1 MQEMNYLNPKMNIDN
16 SIIHSFQIVFAQYFD
31 LYGNVWG
38 EFFTI
43 SNQYKPTEL
52 IRQSVIRVGRAVH
65 TGAKKQRPNDRI
77 GFLVIMPTGCD
88 DAMSWTDLRHSHAE
102 RDQ

>member
-1 MQEMNYLNPKMNIDN
+1 MVM
-16 SIIHSFQIVFAQYFD
+16 V
-31 LYGNVWG
+31 GG

-43 SNQYKPTEL
+43 FNQFKPTEL

-65 TGAKKQRPNDRI
+65 AGKKQRPNDRI
-77 GFLVIMPTGCD
+77 GFLVITPSDCD
-88 DAMSWTDLRHSHAE
+88 DAMSRTDLRHSHAE